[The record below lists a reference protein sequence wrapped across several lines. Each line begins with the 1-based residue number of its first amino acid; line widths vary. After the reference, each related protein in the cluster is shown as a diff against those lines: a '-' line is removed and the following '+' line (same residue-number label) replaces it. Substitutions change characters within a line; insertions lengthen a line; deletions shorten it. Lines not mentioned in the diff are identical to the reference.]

1 MTTVKVTSIIRKL
14 YVEYNGDL
22 VEIKDHID
30 PSDYPKGVTIYT
42 KEAAKGKDKGTPL
55 YAVAVEDFIP
65 KKRKSS
71 KESIQ
76 SMLANGMSAEEI
88 VAKLAGL

>member
-1 MTTVKVTSIIRKL
+1 MSTVTVSSIQRKL
-14 YVEYNGDL
+14 FVEHKGQL
-22 VEIKDHID
+22 VEVKQID
-30 PSDYPKGVTIYT
+30 NPEDYAKGVTVYS
-42 KEAAKGKDKGTPL
+42 KEAAKGASKGTTL

-76 SMLANGMSAEEI
+76 SMLASGMTAEEI
-88 VAKLAGL
+88 IAKLAA

>member
-1 MTTVKVTSIIRKL
+1 MATVKVNSIIRKL
-14 YVEYNGDL
+14 YVEHNGKL
-22 VEIKDHID
+22 VEVKDHID
-30 PSDYPKGVTIYT
+30 PSDYPKGVTVYT
-42 KEAAKGKDKGTPL
+42 KEAAKGKEAGKAL

-76 SMLANGMSAEEI
+76 SMLANGMTAEEI

>member
-1 MTTVKVTSIIRKL
+1 MATVKVNNIIRKL
-14 YVEYNGDL
+14 FVEHEGKL
-22 VEIKDHID
+22 VEVKDNID

-42 KEAAKGKDKGTPL
+42 KEAAKGKDKGAPL

-76 SMLANGMSAEEI
+76 SMLANGMTAEEI

>member
-1 MTTVKVTSIIRKL
+1 MTLVKVTSIQRKL
-14 YVEYNGDL
+14 FVEHNGKL
-22 VEIKDHID
+22 VEVKQIEDAT
-30 PSDYPKGVTIYT
+30 DYPKGVTVYT
-42 KEAAKGKDKGTPL
+42 KEAVKGATKGQAL

-76 SMLANGMSAEEI
+76 SMLANGMTAEEI

>member
-1 MTTVKVTSIIRKL
+1 MTTVKVNNIIRKL
-14 YVEYNGDL
+14 FIENDGKL
-22 VEIKDHID
+22 VEVKDSID

-42 KEAAKGKDKGTPL
+42 KDAAKGKDKGTPL

-76 SMLANGMSAEEI
+76 SMLANGMTAEEI

>member
-1 MTTVKVTSIIRKL
+1 MTQAKVDSFQHQL
-14 YVEYNGDL
+14 YVEHNGKRVDIK
-22 VEIKDHID
+22 EIDDATI
-30 PSDYPKGVTIYT
+30 YPKGVTIYT
-42 KEAAKGKDKGTPL
+42 KEAAKGKNKGSTL

-76 SMLANGMSAEEI
+76 SMLANGMTAEEI

>member
-1 MTTVKVTSIIRKL
+1 MATVKVNSIQRKL
-14 YVEYNGDL
+14 FVEHAGKL
-22 VEIKDHID
+22 VEVKQIEDATE
-30 PSDYPKGVTIYT
+30 YPKGVTVYT
-42 KEAAKGKDKGTPL
+42 KEAAKGKEAGKAL
-55 YAVAVEDFIP
+55 YAVAVDDFIP

-76 SMLANGMSAEEI
+76 SMLANGMTADEI

>member
-1 MTTVKVTSIIRKL
+1 MTTVSITSIQRKL
-14 YVEYNGDL
+14 FVEHNSKL
-22 VEIKDHID
+22 VEVKQIEDATE
-30 PSDYPKGVTIYT
+30 YPKGTTVYT
-42 KEAAKGKDKGTPL
+42 KEAAKGAKAGSTL